1 MAHVQKWRNNWV
13 AGVQS
18 PNLAGKGP
26 EPTRRR
32 AYGRPRRGNV
42 GFKAEVLPAGKPQ
55 IPSFGVVDEVLDIA
69 GWGQFGGRFPM
80 EKLMTIDEA
89 SQLLGVKPQTLYLWV
104 AQKRIPHRKIG
115 RLVRFRMCDLEQFV
129 EQQLQPVEVMTNE
142 RL

>member
-1 MAHVQKWRNNWV
+1 
-13 AGVQS
+13 
-18 PNLAGKGP
+18 
-26 EPTRRR
+26 
-32 AYGRPRRGNV
+32 
-42 GFKAEVLPAGKPQ
+42 
-55 IPSFGVVDEVLDIA
+55 
-69 GWGQFGGRFPM
+69 M